1 MTDSVCGPPIF
12 DIVGP
17 NPFLSE
23 YFDSAALCQTKFYLL
38 GYNKMRI
45 MRYL

>member
-17 NPFLSE
+17 NP
-23 YFDSAALCQTKFYLL
+23 FDSAALCQTKFYLL